1 MSDKYS
7 LEVLAEVED
16 FAYRYMQRGEIA
28 IITGVDEADIG
39 DQGCHVGQAFLRGR
53 LKRKAELNGSIIQLT
68 KQLSSPAM
76 AIEYKIAE
84 QTYLND
90 LK

>member
-1 MSDKYS
+1 MTDNYTQ
-7 LEVLAEVED
+7 EQLAEVEE
-16 FAYRYMQRGEIA
+16 FAYKYLQRSEIE
-28 IITGVDEADIG
+28 IITGVLAIDMSQEETNAG
-39 DQGCHVGQAFLRGR
+39 KAFLKGR
-53 LKRKAELNGSIIQLT
+53 LKRKAELHTSIIQLT

-76 AIEYKIAE
+76 AIEFKIAE

>member
-1 MSDKYS
+1 MNNNYNA
-7 LEVLAEVED
+7 EQLAEVED
-16 FAYRYMQRGEIA
+16 FAYKYMQRCEIA
-28 IITGVDEADIG
+28 IITGVDETDLIDNTSAAG
-39 DQGCHVGQAFLRGR
+39 RAFLTGR